1 MIGVSRKIANFGQA
15 AKQLAK
21 TAPEAS
27 LPLDASVFSI
37 VASLEGHDLNGLRVN
52 GVLIWG
58 GSRLLICSVGC

>member
-1 MIGVSRKIANFGQA
+1 MGVARKLANSGRA
-15 AKQLAK
+15 AKQLTKA
-21 TAPEAS
+21 ALEVS